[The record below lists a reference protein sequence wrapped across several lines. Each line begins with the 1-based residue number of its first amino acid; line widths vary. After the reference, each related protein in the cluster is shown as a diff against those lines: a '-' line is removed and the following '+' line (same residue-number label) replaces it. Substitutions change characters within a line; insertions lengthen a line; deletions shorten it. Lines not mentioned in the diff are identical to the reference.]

1 MKRIFFLMALMTFL
15 LAGCYSPLVTVAEQ
29 PPSPTPTIV
38 PTPSPT
44 PAPTPTPV
52 ATPSPTPEP
61 SPEPYVPRPPIIALS
76 FDDGPSNHTERIL
89 DVLEKH
95 GGRATFFVLGYRVE
109 PRRNTIIRALDMGN
123 EIVGHTWG
131 HPDLTQLSD
140 ADIMWELQATS
151 EVIEAVTGYSPNFF
165 RPPFGR
171 TNGNVRRISEEL
183 GYAIVNWTLDT
194 VDWRDR
200 NPDIIYE
207 TIMSQVE
214 DGAVILLHDIHLTTA
229 QAMERVIP
237 SLVEQGFQL
246 VTVSEVL
253 EYVYGELEPG
263 MIYGKIYD
271 DELNALEESPEPSP
285 EPSIEETAEE
295 TEG

>member
-1 MKRIFFLMALMTFL
+1 MLFFTGFL
-15 LAGCYSPLVTVAEQ
+15 LVTGCYSPYQLISVVEQ
-29 PPSPTPTIV
+29 PVVSPSPTPMPTIA
-38 PTPSPT
+38 PTPL
-44 PAPTPTPV
+44 PTPV
-52 ATPSPTPEP
+52 ATPTPTPEP
-61 SPEPYVPRPPIIALS
+61 TPEPYVLRPPMVALS
-76 FDDGPSNHTERIL
+76 FDDGPSSHTERIL
-89 DVLEKH
+89 DVLEEH

-131 HPDLTQLSD
+131 HPDLTLISE
-140 ADIMWELQATS
+140 ADVIWEIQATS
-151 EVIEAVTGYSPNFF
+151 AVIESVTGHSPNFF

-200 NPDIIYE
+200 NADTIYE

-214 DGAVILLHDIHLTTA
+214 DGAVILLHDIHVTTA
-229 QAMERVIP
+229 QAMELVIP
-237 SLVEQGFQL
+237 SLIEQGFQL

-253 EYVYGELEPG
+253 SYVYGELEPG
-263 MIYGKIYD
+263 LIYGKVYD
-271 DELNALEESPEPSP
+271 DELVPLEIPSEPTS
-285 EPSIEETAEE
+285 EDSEEN
-295 TEG
+295 